1 MLGASLLREGAMWGP
16 GGKSVPGR
24 GDAVQKPWGS
34 RARCVTLDVEELGE
48 TMVSAIVV

>member
-24 GDAVQKPWGS
+24 GDAVQKPWGG

-48 TMVSAIVV
+48 TMVSVTVV

>member
-1 MLGASLLREGAMWGP
+1 MWGP

-24 GDAVQKPWGS
+24 EDTVQKPWAG

-48 TMVSAIVV
+48 TMVSVTVA